1 MAKNNEVS
9 GWVGWVFFSGFMMIV
24 MGVMQIIAGLTA
36 LFNSD
41 WLVVTQSN
49 LLLLDFTTWGWVHLL
64 LGVVVLLAGL
74 SVMQGSVWART
85 IGVILAMVG
94 AIANLAYVN
103 VYPIW
108 SITLIVIDI
117 IIIYSLTVH
126 GGELKE
132 LK

>member
-9 GWVGWVFFSGFMMIV
+9 GWVGWVFFAGFMMIV

-41 WLVVTQSN
+41 WLVVTQSH

-64 LGVVVLLAGL
+64 IGIAVLLSGFA
-74 SVMQGSVWART
+74 VMQGSVLART
-85 IGVILAMVG
+85 IGVMLAMLSAV
-94 AIANLAYVN
+94 ANMAYVN

-108 SITLIVIDI
+108 SITLIVVDI
-117 IIIYSLTVH
+117 VIIYALTVH

-132 LK
+132 VK